1 MDENKETEK
10 FTISEIQNYYTET
23 QKKFSEINDD
33 INYLKENKNNLNET
47 EKKIKIEE
55 LLNKIKNY
63 REQFYN
69 VMEFLPSH
77 DKLTYSK
84 NYDDYIEKVNNI
96 KKDFFPKKKFS
107 FSNKNKKN
115 EAKTH
120 KENNENNL
128 NNNNNNIVDNILKN
142 DNTDFIIKDLSNDL
156 NKKISSQET
165 LNKNNLIIENINN
178 STIYILQNFK
188 ACYIKNITNSNI
200 FIGSV
205 AGGTHI
211 TSSKDSNIYLI
222 THQLRIHETFNTK
235 FYVLINSNPIIE
247 KSKELIFYP
256 LKIKYN
262 DYNENVKISGVDVN
276 KNNWNNVQDF
286 QWLKKEK
293 SPNFDVKDDNELIE
307 L

>member
-1 MDENKETEK
+1 MDEKKETEK

-47 EKKIKIEE
+47 EKKNKIEE

-96 KKDFFPKKKFS
+96 KKDFFPKKKFA
-107 FSNKNKKN
+107 FSNKNKKT
-115 EAKTH
+115 EIKTN

-142 DNTDFIIKDLSNDL
+142 DITDFIIKDLSNDL

-262 DYNENVKISGVDVN
+262 DYNENVKISGIDVN